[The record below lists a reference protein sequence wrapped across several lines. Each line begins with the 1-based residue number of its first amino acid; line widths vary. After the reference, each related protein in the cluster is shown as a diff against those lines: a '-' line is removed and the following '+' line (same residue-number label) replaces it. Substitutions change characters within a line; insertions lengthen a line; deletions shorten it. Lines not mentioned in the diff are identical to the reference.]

1 MTEQAGRTSASGQ
14 AGSEQNG
21 SQLQQSQ
28 QSQWLGLGRPEWTI
42 VLATV
47 VAIGMI
53 GVLAITVLKLQEQSH
68 AASEFVAHTY
78 EVTSCL
84 TESRAQL
91 ARAQASQ
98 RGYLLTGD
106 KGYLDTRD
114 ESLTQLSS
122 SVRLCTDL
130 TRDNSRQQSRLQELK
145 LRLDERLRG
154 FDTQLQ
160 LFENGN
166 RAQLVTVLSEAR
178 ISADSLRVLFS
189 ELLAEEKR
197 LLQLRQQDD
206 QRLSQRQQVFS
217 IGLAIICAL
226 VIATALLYVL
236 RVLQRRLQVVVH
248 LERSRQQARTAI
260 WQRQQDVLDSVPS
273 AMLMAG
279 DDGLLVFVNS
289 QLATLFGYP
298 AEELVG
304 KSMEILVPERY
315 RSAHVGQRN
324 RYFGNPT
331 ARSMGAG
338 RELFGL
344 RRDGSEVPVEIGLH
358 PLVTEDGRFVL
369 ASIIDISERR
379 REEERLRLVIEA
391 APNAMLMIN
400 QKGQITLVN
409 SQTETMFGYTREE
422 MLGQSVDMLVPMHVR
437 QQHVGF
443 RERFNT
449 QPSVRSMGA
458 GRELYGLRRDG
469 NRVPIEIGLNPIE
482 TPEGSFVL
490 ASIIDISERKRALEE
505 ELRRASEALASRF
518 EETRAAAL
526 TLFNSEFDEQRI
538 LIGTLDLLAE
548 RHQFPV
554 ALFYGADPLGGLLHL
569 VATRGAPASAQ
580 TEIRFGDGLVGS
592 AAQSGRMIY
601 IDHVAPEQV
610 SASGGVTI
618 QTGFSEIVPAAL
630 LFCPI
635 SYRGQLLGVLALG
648 ASERLPEGDR
658 SAVERL
664 TSQLGAAL
672 HNIRQYANLQ
682 TLAQQLRDRG
692 EEIQLKNNQ
701 LEAASRMKSE
711 FLANMSHELRT
722 PLNAI
727 IGFAEVL
734 KDGLAGELNPQQRE
748 CTTDIFDSGQHLL
761 ALINDI
767 LDLSKIEAG
776 RLELNLETVDA
787 LAIIESGMTVVREKA
802 MTHRVRL
809 LPQWSS
815 GLGRVTIDARKSKQI
830 IFNLLSNAVKFTPE
844 GGEVH
849 VAVVRVTRE
858 NVESALALKP
868 GRIFANLDE
877 NHHAYLQIRITDSG
891 IGIAADD
898 LQRLFE
904 PFTQLDSA
912 LSRKHSGTGLGLA
925 MVRRLTELLRGAL
938 AVDSVVGIGST
949 FTVWLPWLPGQPLIA
964 APEPDIPV
972 RQGLAPPL
980 ILVVEDRVQDAQ
992 LLRMQLSEAGFR
1004 VQIAESAELAL
1015 KAIADTRPD
1024 AIVLDVILPGM
1035 DGWDLLSR
1043 LKGEA
1048 ELAEIPV
1055 VIVSVTDDAQHGF
1068 VLGAAD
1074 VLVKPVAQVD
1084 LMNALRGVGMLP
1096 ARPRKVLV
1104 IDDDARTVSLLRGQL
1119 QAAGFI
1125 VIGSYGGRDGIE
1137 LAQSEQPDLV
1147 VLDLLMPD
1155 VSGFDVVT
1163 ALRSNPATADIPVL
1177 ILTAHDLSMEER
1189 AELRGVVLQILEKSE
1204 FQSADFIAQVHR
1216 ALRRN

>member
-1 MTEQAGRTSASGQ
+1 MTLHTERPSAAGPTG
-14 AGSEQNG
+14 
-21 SQLQQSQ
+21 SQ
-28 QSQWLGLGRPEWTI
+28 QSAPQQIVPQQAQWLGLGRSEWAI
-42 VLATV
+42 VAAAI
-47 VAIGMI
+47 VAIILI
-53 GVLAITVLKLQEQSH
+53 GLLALSLLKLQEQSR

-78 EVTSCL
+78 EVTSCISQ
-84 TESRAQL
+84 SRAQL
-91 ARAQASQ
+91 ARAQSSQ
-98 RGYLLTGD
+98 RGYLLTSD

-114 ESLTQLSS
+114 QSLTQLSAAM
-122 SVRLCTDL
+122 RLCTDI
-130 TRDNSRQQSRLQELK
+130 TRDNPRQQSRLQELK
-145 LRLDERLRG
+145 IRLDERQRG

-160 LFENGN
+160 LFQNGSH
-166 RAQLVTVLSEAR
+166 AQLATVLSEAR
-178 ISADSLRVLFS
+178 ISSDSIVTLFN
-189 ELLAEEKR
+189 ELQAEEER

-206 QRLSQRQQVFS
+206 QRLSQRLQTFS
-217 IGLAIICAL
+217 ISLAFVCAL
-226 VIATALLYVL
+226 LIASALLYVL
-236 RVLQRRLQVVVH
+236 RVLHRRLQLVAD
-248 LERSRQQARTAI
+248 LEQSRQHAHAAI

-273 AMLMAG
+273 AMLMA
-279 DDGLLVFVNS
+279 DDAGHLVFVNS
-289 QLATLFGYP
+289 QLTALFGYS

-304 KSMEILVPERY
+304 QPMEILVPERY
-315 RSAHVGQRN
+315 RSAHVGHRN
-324 RYFGNPT
+324 RYFDNPT
-331 ARSMGAG
+331 ARVMGAG

-344 RRDGSEVPVEIGLH
+344 RRDGLEVPVEIGLH
-358 PLVTEDGRFVL
+358 PLVTDDGHFVL

-400 QKGQITLVN
+400 QKGLITLVN
-409 SQTETMFGYTREE
+409 SQTEKMFGYAREE
-422 MLGQSVDMLVPMHVR
+422 LLGQSVDMLVPLHVR
-437 QQHVGF
+437 QQHAGF
-443 RERFNT
+443 RERFNA

-458 GRELYGLRRDG
+458 GRELYGLHRDG

-482 TPEGSFVL
+482 TAEGSFVL
-490 ASIIDISERKRALEE
+490 TSIIDISERKRALEE
-505 ELRRASEALASRF
+505 ELRRTSEALASRF

-580 TEIRFGDGLVGS
+580 AQIRFGDGLVGS
-592 AAQSGRMIY
+592 AAQSGRMMY
-601 IDHVAPEQV
+601 IDRVAPEQV

-630 LFCPI
+630 LFCPV

-648 ASERLPEGDR
+648 ASDRLPEGDR

-664 TSQLGAAL
+664 TAQLGAAL

-682 TLAQQLRDRG
+682 TLAQQLRERG

-748 CTTDIFDSGQHLL
+748 CIADIFDSGQHLL

-776 RLELNLETVDA
+776 RLELDLETVDA
-787 LAIIESGMTVVREKA
+787 IAIVESGMTVVREKA

-809 LPQWSS
+809 LPQWAA

-844 GGEVH
+844 GGEVR
-849 VAVVRVTRE
+849 VAVDRVTRDA
-858 NVESALALKP
+858 VEAALAIKP
-868 GRIFANLDE
+868 GRMFANLDMAHRE
-877 NHHAYLQIRITDSG
+877 YLQIRITDSG

-912 LSRKHSGTGLGLA
+912 LSRKHAGTGLGLA
-925 MVRRLTELLRGAL
+925 MVRRLTELLAGAL
-938 AVDSVVGIGST
+938 AVDSAVAIGST
-949 FTVWLPWLPGQPLIA
+949 FTVWLPWLPAQPLIA
-964 APEPDIPV
+964 AQAPEIPM
-972 RQGLAPPL
+972 RQSLEPPL

-992 LLRMQLSEAGFR
+992 LLRLQLSEAGFR
-1004 VQIAESAELAL
+1004 VQIAESGELAL
-1015 KAIADTRPD
+1015 KAIADNRPD

-1043 LKGEA
+1043 LKSETA
-1048 ELAEIPV
+1048 LAEIPV
-1055 VIVSVTDDAQHGF
+1055 VIVSVTDEAQHGF

-1074 VLVKPVAQVD
+1074 VLVKPVAQAD

-1096 ARPRKVLV
+1096 AQPRKVLV

-1125 VIGSYGGRDGIE
+1125 VVGSYGGRDGIA

-1163 ALRSNPATADIPVL
+1163 ALRDDPATADIPVL
-1177 ILTAHDLSMEER
+1177 ILTAHDLSTDER

-1204 FQSADFIAQVHR
+1204 FQTADFIAQIHR